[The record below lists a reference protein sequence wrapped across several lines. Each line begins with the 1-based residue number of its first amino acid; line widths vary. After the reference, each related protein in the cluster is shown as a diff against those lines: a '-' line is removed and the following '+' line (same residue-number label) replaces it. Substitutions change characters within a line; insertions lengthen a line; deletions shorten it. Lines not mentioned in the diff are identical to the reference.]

1 MGSALQGFNNCVF
14 LASGGRTLRLTHTT
28 VSDEGHYTCVVTNAA
43 GEARKDFYLSVLGK
57 NVIVLLQK
65 KKKK

>member
-57 NVIVLLQK
+57 NMIVLLQK
-65 KKKK
+65 KKK